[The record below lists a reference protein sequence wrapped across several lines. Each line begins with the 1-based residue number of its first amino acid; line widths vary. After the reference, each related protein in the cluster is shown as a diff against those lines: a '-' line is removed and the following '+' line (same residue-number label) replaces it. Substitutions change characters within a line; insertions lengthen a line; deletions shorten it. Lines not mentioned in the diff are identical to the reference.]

1 MTIKQYRRDLT
12 VNAPALIE
20 GNDERI
26 IEIAFSSEAEY
37 TRTYFTES
45 GEAVQLAEILLHG
58 EENVDLSVINDNA
71 SLLWNHD
78 FDRHLGVVVAGSARI
93 DADRVGRALV
103 KFSKVGQLANETYE
117 KVIEGTLSKVSVGYD
132 VISGKPDLA
141 RGLFIVDRWR
151 PYELTLCSV
160 PADSSVGVGRS
171 LNTDSENPVEIEGN
185 DVNVEEIKTP
195 TEETREIEVVETVEI
210 QETPEVV
217 THDNAEFTGTIEA
230 TQEIKETENEEGNSD
245 SGNRSSDSESIPQD
259 EINTNTVES
268 EEVKTQEAETVEEE
282 KIEEVEQPFTRS
294 HEDTEEIRAIGKHLN
309 ISEDEIQRAIE
320 DKEITVENFKARALN
335 ITTESKTFI
344 KGKNTMTDTIQNLE
358 SKFDLNVALK
368 EIAAGKPLSGA
379 AGEYTQEEARKAAQR
394 GHTQHRNGV
403 YVPTSVFRAAATGK
417 QNVESITPVTPVT
430 QRDDLF
436 VDMLFE
442 NTILAKLGI
451 RTIAATGPVSL
462 PSLNNSTVTS
472 EFVAEGEHAGKEGV
486 LGFKSQPMSM
496 RTLNSIV
503 PVTYQASQTL
513 PGLGQIVTEH
523 LLKSS
528 RVAVE
533 KAILGNI
540 ANANAR
546 DGLVKLLKDAGK
558 VKQIDWNYKGFLKMI
573 AELTDQGYAEESL
586 SFATRGIIK
595 ADLASTLK
603 DNVAGASY
611 LVEGDRLAGRPIHA
625 SGVIAEDTMI
635 FGDFS
640 SLVVAEFG
648 PTFIDVDDTTAR
660 ASQGLYYR
668 LWSAMDWAVLDH
680 SALCVV
686 EKAAAVK
693 AK

>member
-117 KVIEGTLSKVSVGYD
+117 KVIEGTLSKVSVGYE

-335 ITTESKTFI
+335 ITTESKQFKKS
-344 KGKNTMTDTIQNLE
+344 KGDTMEN
-358 SKFDLNVALK
+358 ALK
-368 EIAAGKPLSGA
+368 KYDLGKAIRSQVTGKKLDGLEA
-379 AGEYTQEEARKAAQR
+379 EVHQELAHQAAQR
-394 GHTQHRNGV
+394 GRAQREGSIFI
-403 YVPTSVFRAAATGK
+403 PTSAMRAGQTVAT
-417 QNVESITPVTPVT
+417 QAVLNPEEV
-430 QRDDLF
+430 RHDAF
-436 VDMLFE
+436 VDLLLE
-442 NTILAKLGI
+442 NSVLASLGVQ
-451 RTIAATGPVSL
+451 TFTGLTAGISVPRLS
-462 PSLNNSTVTS
+462 SRNIENFG
-472 EFVAEGEHAGKEGV
+472 FVNEGEAGSEDNGMTFDSVKMNMATYTGGIP
-486 LGFKSQPMSM
+486 LTRQAIINMP
-496 RTLNSIV
+496 SIGDLV
-503 PVTYQASQTL
+503 ASQ
-513 PGLGQIVTEH
+513 
-523 LLKSS
+523 LLRAS
-528 RVAVE
+528 RIQLE
-533 KAILGNI
+533 KAILGGGTVK
-540 ANANAR
+540 NAKASI
-546 DGLVKLLKDAGK
+546 VKQLTDAGK
-558 VKQIDWNYKGFLKMI
+558 VKTMDLTHANFVKAV
-573 AELTDQGYAEESL
+573 AELTDAGASNL
-586 SFATRGIIK
+586 KFAMTGVMS
-595 ADLASTLK
+595 AGLETTLK
-603 DNVAGASY
+603 DAGVANGY
-611 LVEGDRLAGRPIHA
+611 ICQDGKIAGRPVFT
-625 SGVIAEDTMI
+625 SGTMAADSI
-635 FGDFS
+635 LFGDFS
-640 SLVVAEFG
+640 GIAIAEWG
-648 PTFIDVDDTTAR
+648 NGLELDIDTT
-660 ASQGLYYR
+660 SYR
-668 LWSAMDWAVLDH
+668 NSGTVVLRLFSEIDYAVIDDQ
-680 SALCVV
+680 ALAII
-686 EKAAAVK
+686 KAPVAK